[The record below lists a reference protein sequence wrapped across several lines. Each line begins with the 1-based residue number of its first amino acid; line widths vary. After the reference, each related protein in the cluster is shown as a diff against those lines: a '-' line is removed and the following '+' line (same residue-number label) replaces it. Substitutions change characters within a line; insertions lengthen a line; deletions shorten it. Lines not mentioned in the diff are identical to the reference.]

1 MSDAASK
8 QGHARRQWLV
18 AAGALLV
25 LPRLFAAGVP
35 GLPPSAS
42 LPDEL
47 RNALRKGNPLLVM
60 VSLEACIFCKTVRE
74 SHLIPMREQ
83 HGLDV
88 VQVDMRT
95 QQISRDF
102 KNAVA
107 THAQLI
113 AAWGVRVAPTVLF
126 FGPGGVEVA
135 ERLTGGYIPDFYGAY
150 LDDRLAQART
160 KIRMQSTSLLLKT

>member
-1 MSDAASK
+1 MNDAASK

-18 AAGALLV
+18 AVGASLV
-25 LPRLFAAGVP
+25 LPSLSAARVP
-35 GLPPSAS
+35 ALPPSAS
-42 LPDEL
+42 LADEL
-47 RNALRKGNPLLVM
+47 RNALRKGNPLVVM

-74 SHLIPMREQ
+74 SHLVPMREQ

-95 QQISRDF
+95 QQMSRDF
-102 KNAVA
+102 KGAVA
-107 THAQLI
+107 THEQLI
-113 AAWGVRVAPTVLF
+113 RSWGVRVAPTVLF

-150 LDDRLAQART
+150 LDDRLASART
-160 KIRMQSTSLLLKT
+160 KTKTAGAAVLLKT

>member
-1 MSDAASK
+1 MNDCTSKWAS
-8 QGHARRQWLV
+8 ARRQWLV
-18 AAGALLV
+18 AAGASLV
-25 LPRLFAAGVP
+25 LPGLFAAGVP

-42 LPDEL
+42 LTDEL

-60 VSLEACIFCKTVRE
+60 VSLEACVFCKVVRE

-83 HGLDV
+83 LGLDV

-95 QQISRDF
+95 QRMSRDF
-102 KNAVA
+102 KNAVV
-107 THAQLI
+107 THEQLI
-113 AAWGVRVAPTVLF
+113 RSWGVRVAPTVLF

-135 ERLTGGYIPDFYGAY
+135 ERLTGDYIPDFYGAY

-160 KIRMQSTSLLLKT
+160 KIRT

>member
-1 MSDAASK
+1 MNDSASK

-18 AAGALLV
+18 AAGAWLV
-25 LPRLFAAGVP
+25 LPGLSAAGVP
-35 GLPPSAS
+35 TLPPSAS
-42 LPDEL
+42 LMNEL
-47 RNALRKGNPLLVM
+47 RNALRKGNPLVVM

-74 SHLIPMREQ
+74 SHLVPMREQ

-95 QQISRDF
+95 QQMSRDF
-102 KNAVA
+102 KGAMA
-107 THAQLI
+107 THEQLI
-113 AAWGVRVAPTVLF
+113 RSWGVRVAPTVLF

-150 LDDRLAQART
+150 LDDRLARA
-160 KIRMQSTSLLLKT
+160 RMQIRA